1 MKKRILSAVLLSGAT
16 LGATVSVNA
25 EDYDTKIAAKDN
37 AITNLTSQQAAA
49 QLEVESIQTQVG
61 TLSAQ
66 QADLEAQNVVLK
78 EKSATLSTEIQTL
91 SEKIVARSES
101 LKKQARSA
109 QKQNTVTN
117 YINTVVNSKSISEA
131 ISKVVAI
138 REVVSANHTMLEK
151 QESDKAALA
160 EKQKENQAAINTIA
174 ANQATLAANKSTLE
188 TQQAELKAAQATL
201 AVELATVEGEKSS
214 LVAEKSTAESVAAS
228 VSTSQSVAASV
239 SASESTSIVEAAA
252 SASAVASEVAA
263 SVSASVAASESVAAV
278 SASTAAV
285 EAQQT
290 SEVASAAPR
299 NVVQPQAAATQA
311 ASPVPAVSPAS
322 THRPSSVMPTVNT
335 AGNTYPVGQCTW
347 GAKSL
352 APWAGNNWGN
362 GGQWAVSAAAAGF
375 SVGSTPTVGSIAVWN
390 DGGYGHVA
398 VVVAVESSTRIQ
410 VMEANYNGIQSI
422 GNHRGWFNPT
432 ATYQGAAVYIY
443 PR

>member
-109 QKQNTVTN
+109 QKQNTATN

-263 SVSASVAASESVAAV
+263 SVSASVTASESVAAV

-299 NVVQPQAAATQA
+299 NVVQPQAAAPA
-311 ASPVPAVSPAS
+311 PAVSPAS